1 MGAQKLI
8 RAEIFEIEGAQK
20 LIPTLFSTLLRTKGV
35 QKLVP
40 TLFSTNKVGTRTGAT
55 DKGYSSFLREKGG

>member
-8 RAEIFEIEGAQK
+8 RAEILEIEGAQK
-20 LIPTLFSTLLRTKGV
+20 LIPALFSTLLRTKGA

-40 TLFSTNKVGTRTGAT
+40 TLFSTNKV
-55 DKGYSSFLREKGG
+55 F